1 MYATIHCSH
10 FNDNANEIYMQMHL
24 YTIYLEIILDVNQNY
39 FSIINRYCLKL
50 FQQIIT
56 VETKIFNMWGYEIR
70 SFEREM

>member
-24 YTIYLEIILDVNQNY
+24 YTIYLEIIPDVNQNY
-39 FSIINRYCLKL
+39 FSKSIL
-50 FQQIIT
+50 FKIVTEKIIT
-56 VETKIFNMWGYEIR
+56 VETKIFDMLCYEIR